1 MSYIPLYRTKS
12 ATEKFSNICN
22 DEKIG
27 SDGDLL
33 SRKKCINIYK
43 RMDTIYPGMS
53 PRTFIMFFATVF
65 GYSGFMCEVV
75 EKWITTDYE
84 ENYE

>member
-1 MSYIPLYRTKS
+1 MMNNNPIFERQS
-12 ATEKFSNICN
+12 AVEVFQNLCA

-27 SDGDLL
+27 NTGDSLN
-33 SRKKCINIYK
+33 REKCLNIYK

-53 PRTFIMFFATVF
+53 PTTFVMFFDTVF

-75 EKWITTDYE
+75 EKWITDQK
-84 ENYE
+84 NQK